1 MSASIPLPGQH
12 RQHDGRADMPAV
24 DPSVVEAEVDE
35 LLARLPSTDAISGDL
50 NTHAQILDH
59 AHEVLVQALSAVD
72 KS

>member
-1 MSASIPLPGQH
+1 
-12 RQHDGRADMPAV
+12 MPAV

-35 LLARLPSTDAISGDL
+35 LLARLPSLDAVSGDL

>member
-1 MSASIPLPGQH
+1 
-12 RQHDGRADMPAV
+12 MPAV

-35 LLARLPSTDAISGDL
+35 LLARLPSPDATSGDL
-50 NTHAQILDH
+50 STHAQILDH